1 MNIKV
6 ELYRKVV
13 HVSSS
18 LIAFSVCYFDKSI
31 YVPALIILTFT
42 MISLDILRL
51 NSIKFSTFYYK
62 YFNIFTREMER
73 NKITGASFV
82 FAGSLLTVL
91 IFEKE
96 IAFWG
101 LLIMS
106 ISDSFAAVIGV
117 LFGKTK
123 LFSKSLEGS
132 LAYFC
137 SAFVILSFSR
147 LGLIEI
153 FLVSLV
159 STFAELFST
168 YKYNDNVIIPLTTS
182 AAIYIFKM
190 L

>member
-1 MNIKV
+1 M
-6 ELYRKVV
+6 
-13 HVSSS
+13 
-18 LIAFSVCYFDKSI
+18 
-31 YVPALIILTFT
+31 ILTAM
-42 MISLDILRL
+42 MISFDLLRI
-51 NSIKFSTFYYK
+51 NSTSFSTFYYK
-62 YFNIFTREMER
+62 YFNIFTREMEKD
-73 NKITGASFV
+73 KITGASFV

-91 IFEKE
+91 IFDKE

-106 ISDSFAAVIGV
+106 ISDSFAAVVGV

-137 SAFVILSFSR
+137 SAFVILSLSK
-147 LGLIEI
+147 LGLVEI
-153 FLVSLV
+153 LLVSLI
-159 STFAELFST
+159 STVAELFSS
-168 YKYNDNVIIPLTTS
+168 YKYNDNVIIPLTTC

>member
-1 MNIKV
+1 
-6 ELYRKVV
+6 
-13 HVSSS
+13 
-18 LIAFSVCYFDKSI
+18 
-31 YVPALIILTFT
+31 
-42 MISLDILRL
+42 
-51 NSIKFSTFYYK
+51 
-62 YFNIFTREMER
+62 
-73 NKITGASFV
+73 
-82 FAGSLLTVL
+82 
-91 IFEKE
+91 
-96 IAFWG
+96 
-101 LLIMS
+101 MS